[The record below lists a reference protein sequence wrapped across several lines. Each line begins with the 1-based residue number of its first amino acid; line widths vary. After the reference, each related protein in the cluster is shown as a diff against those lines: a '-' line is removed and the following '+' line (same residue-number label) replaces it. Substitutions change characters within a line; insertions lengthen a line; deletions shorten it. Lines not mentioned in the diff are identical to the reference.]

1 MKLTALLLAASLSV
15 FAAACSSDASPPSP
29 TAIPAVSNGL
39 PTAASHPTE
48 PPATATSQP
57 TEPPATS
64 VPDTNPATPPA
75 AGSTNSFAFPAS
87 PDSAAKP
94 ALLVDVRVGAH
105 PENGGFDRIVFEFAN
120 GQRPSGLVSY
130 KTNLIQCGSGFPV
143 DPPGSHTL
151 SVHFDFTNAHT
162 DSGALSIPSTTV
174 SGPGNSILNSESTCD
189 FEAVVE
195 WAIGVDGEQPFTVT
209 LLKNP
214 NRVVIDVAH

>member
-15 FAAACSSDASPPSP
+15 SAAACSSAASPPSP

-39 PTAASHPTE
+39 PTAASH
-48 PPATATSQP
+48 P

-130 KTNLIQCGSGFPV
+130 KTNLIQCGTGFPV

-151 SVHFDFTNAHT
+151 AVHFDFTNAHT